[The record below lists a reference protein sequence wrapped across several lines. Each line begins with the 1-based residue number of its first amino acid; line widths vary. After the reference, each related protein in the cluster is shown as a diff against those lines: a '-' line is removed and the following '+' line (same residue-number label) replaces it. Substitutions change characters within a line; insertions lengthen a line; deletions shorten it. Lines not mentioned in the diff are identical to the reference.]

1 MLYDPPGNSSYS
13 KGIDHSILDCIKKDI
28 AHYHNHG
35 NYLCGDCNA
44 RVYTKPDFI
53 VIDYNGY
60 IHLHSNYIV
69 DQQILN
75 LHNMDSK
82 LDNQDRD
89 LLDLCISNHLKILSG
104 GTFRNKICNYA
115 CCTFNGRST
124 VDYVLK

>member
-1 MLYDPPGNSSYS
+1 MLYEPPENPSYS

-69 DQQILN
+69 DQQILS

-82 LDNQDRD
+82 LDNRDRD
-89 LLDLCISNHLKILSG
+89 LLDLCISNHLRIVSG
-104 GTFRNKICNYA
+104 GTFRNKNLYLC
-115 CCTFNGRST
+115 
-124 VDYVLK
+124 VLYI